1 MSFML
6 NFWKSLFASP
16 DHIQVVPNKGFTV
29 WLTTFT
35 AGAMSFVAV
44 IGLAFSLICA
54 ELSNRW
60 GDSLK
65 STSSVRL
72 SAPTDLLEKQT
83 SIALAI
89 LDQTKGVGSARLVG
103 LQDKKKLLEPW
114 LGFDFPLEAI
124 EMPALIEIQETEV
137 GIDYEGLRLRLSAVL
152 PSATLDNHSEWRRP
166 IEVVAAL
173 ISQLGMFTVALLVLS
188 SVAMVSMAANAA
200 LSANMKVLRV
210 LRLVGA
216 FDAFIVTAFVRIF
229 TFRVFVGSILGTFF
243 AGIVLVLMPDLS
255 DNLGILDE
263 VNLDLID
270 KIWLGMVPLIFVIIS
285 IFVTRM
291 SVKTALKRLV

>member
-1 MSFML
+1 MSFTL
-6 NFWKSLFASP
+6 NFWKSLLASP
-16 DHIQVVPNKGFTV
+16 DHIQVVPNTGFTV

-60 GDSLK
+60 GESLK
-65 STSSVRL
+65 SSSSIRL

-124 EMPALIEIQETEV
+124 EMPALIEIQETDV
-137 GIDYEGLRLRLSAVL
+137 GIDYEGLRLRLSAEL
-152 PSATLDNHSEWRRP
+152 PSATLDSHSQWRQP
-166 IEVVAAL
+166 IEVFAAL
-173 ISQLGMFTVALLVLS
+173 ISQLGIFTVALLVLS
-188 SVAMVSMAANAA
+188 SLAMVSMAANAA
-200 LSANMKVLRV
+200 LSANIKVLRV

-216 FDAFIVTAFVRIF
+216 FDAFIVTSFVRKF
-229 TFRVFVGSILGTFF
+229 TLRVFVGSILGTFC
-243 AGIVLVLMPDLS
+243 AGIVLVLMPDFS
-255 DNLGILDE
+255 ENLGILDE

-270 KIWLGMVPLIFVIIS
+270 KKL
-285 IFVTRM
+285 
-291 SVKTALKRLV
+291 